1 MKRIALSF
9 LLLLASLGAHAF
21 YPEIRDININVTL
34 SDDGSAR
41 ITEVWNVCVAS
52 GTEWY
57 LVRHNLGDIR
67 ISDLA
72 VTDETGLNYI
82 YEGENWN
89 VDRGIEAKAGRCG
102 LVRDGHDYEICWGV
116 GSYGDHI
123 FTVSYTMSN
132 VVKSLTDYDVLHMQF
147 ISPGLSSRPQ
157 HCRVTISS
165 EGCEFTADNSGIW
178 AFGFNGTVNF
188 VGGDIVAES
197 DAQFSSDEESVIIL
211 SRFDKGIFAPT
222 SVKDYDFAS
231 VRDMAFK
238 GSSYEDFIRQQ
249 KEEKMAA
256 RLFGFLAAGLAAISV
271 WAARRRI
278 RKRNLNIFGVEKLKD
293 IDWERGIPFDG
304 DLFESRY
311 VMEKCGRVT
320 KANAIASALILR
332 FIKEGKLD
340 VVKNA
345 KGKIDLAF
353 RSGADL
359 SSLSGTEREFYD
371 MVREASGSDLVLQS
385 REFSSWSRKH
395 VERVSDWVTSLTSE
409 GSNRLRADHFV
420 ESSKFTR
427 EGQAHA
433 RRVIGFEKYLKDFTL
448 MEQRAS
454 QEAVLWH
461 DYIVFAAL
469 YGIADK
475 VAKEL
480 KDINPQAFEEAV
492 GMDYPTMNNVV
503 FISNNM
509 ANSITSAVVSH
520 AQTSTS
526 VGGGGG
532 FSSFGGGGGF
542 SGGGFGG
549 GSR

>member
-1 MKRIALSF
+1 MKRLALS
-9 LLLLASLGAHAF
+9 LLLLLSGLGAFAY
-21 YPEIRDININVTL
+21 YPEIRDIRIDVTL
-34 SDDGSAR
+34 SDNGSAK
-41 ITEVWNVCVAS
+41 IVEVWDVCVAS

-57 LVRHNLGDIR
+57 LVRHNLGDIK
-67 ISDLA
+67 ISDLS
-72 VTDETGLNYI
+72 VTDETGRNYI
-82 YEGENWN
+82 YEGENW
-89 VDRGIEAKAGRCG
+89 DIERSIDEKAGRCG
-102 LVRDGHDYEICWGV
+102 LTHDGNDYEICWGV

-132 VVKSLTDYDVLHMQF
+132 VVKALTDYDVLHMQF
-147 ISPGLSSRPQ
+147 ISPGLSSHPQ
-157 HCRVTISS
+157 HAKVTVSYPGH
-165 EGCEFTADNSGIW
+165 ELTADNCGIW
-178 AFGFNGTVNF
+178 AFGFNGTDTF
-188 VGGDIVAES
+188 EGGDIVVET
-197 DAQFSSDEESVIIL
+197 DEPFYIDQESVIL
-211 SRFDKGIFAPT
+211 LTRFDKGLFNPT
-222 SVKDYDFAS
+222 SVKDYDFKS
-231 VRDMAFK
+231 VQDMAFE
-238 GSSYEDFIRQQ
+238 GSSYEDYIRQQ
-249 KEEKMAA
+249 KEAKFFARFMAI
-256 RLFGFLAAGLAAISV
+256 FFAAITALTV
-271 WAARRRI
+271 WVAKRKI
-278 RKRNLNIFGVEKLKD
+278 KKRNLNMFGVEKIKD
-293 IDWERGIPFDG
+293 IGWERGIPFDG

-420 ESSKFTR
+420 ESSKFTK

-520 AQTSTS
+520 AQSSVS

>member
-9 LLLLASLGAHAF
+9 LLLLASLGAYAF
-21 YPEIRDININVTL
+21 YPEIRDINIDVTL
-34 SDDGSAR
+34 SEDGSAR

-72 VTDETGLNYI
+72 VTDETGLNYV

-102 LVRDGHDYEICWGV
+102 LTRDGHDYEICWGV

-132 VVKSLTDYDVLHMQF
+132 VVKALTDYDVLHMQF
-147 ISPGLSSRPQ
+147 ISPGLSSHPQ
-157 HCRVTISS
+157 HCKVTISS
-165 EGCEFTADNSGIW
+165 EGREFTADNCGIW

-197 DAQFSSDEESVIIL
+197 DEPFYGDEESVIIL

-231 VRDMAFK
+231 VKDMAFK

-249 KEEKMAA
+249 KEE
-256 RLFGFLAAGLAAISV
+256 RLAGRIMGILTGGLAILAG
-271 WAARRRI
+271 WAAKRRI
-278 RKRNLNIFGVEKLKD
+278 RKRNLNIFGVEKLRE
-293 IDWERGIPFDG
+293 IDWERGIPFNG

-311 VMEKCGRVT
+311 VMEKVG
-320 KANAIASALILR
+320 KNSKPNAIASAIILR
-332 FIKEGKLD
+332 FIKNGLID
-340 VVKNA
+340 VYKDA
-345 KGKIDLAF
+345 KGKTDLAF
-353 RSGADL
+353 RQNANLDGL
-359 SSLSGTEREFYD
+359 CRPERELYD
-371 MVREASGSDLVLQS
+371 MILEASGSDRVLQS
-385 REFSSWSRKH
+385 REFSSWSKRNA
-395 VERVSDWVTSLTSE
+395 ERVSDWVESLTPE
-409 GSNRLRADHFV
+409 GSNHLRADNFV
-420 ESSKFTR
+420 QASKFSK
-427 EGQAHA
+427 EGQAQA

-448 MEQRAS
+448 MQERAS

-461 DYIVFAAL
+461 DYIVFASL

-480 KDINPQAFEEAV
+480 RDINPQALETAM
-492 GMDYPTMNNVV
+492 GMDYVTMNNVV
-503 FISNNM
+503 FMSNNM

-520 AQTSTS
+520 AQTKVS